1 MKRTHLTHFIAFI
14 VITLY
19 LLGMFGE
26 GYAADV
32 DVTLVVNPPDSEEI
46 QAGSGK
52 IVITA
57 DASGENLTFTWKLS
71 GPGKLEAEGAAA
83 FYIPPEKIEQ
93 TSEFAIVTVTVKE
106 PSGQATI
113 KSVTF
118 TILPGP
124 PKTATPSPEP
134 TPMVKE
140 GMSRGTKVALGL
152 GAVAALGGG
161 IALAAGGG
169 DGDDGGGV
177 STSVCTPVGG
187 YCWYL
192 SAHYRSCEQV
202 CASYGGYHEAT
213 RTFAGSDGTDSNCWA
228 VLSALGAPADTDGVV
243 STDSNPYLPLGCCY
257 YYESEEQEVVWIR
270 YTAPTQPAVSS
281 WDYRACACNR

>member
-1 MKRTHLTHFIAFI
+1 MMRKHVERSIAI
-14 VITLY
+14 VVITLY
-19 LLGMFGE
+19 VLVVFGE

-32 DVTLVVNPPDSEEI
+32 DVTLVVNPKDTEI
-46 QAGSGK
+46 YAGSGK

-71 GPGKLEAEGAAA
+71 GPGKIEGEGAAA

-124 PKTATPSPEP
+124 PKTTTPAPEP

-140 GMSRGTKVALGL
+140 GMGTGTKIALGV

-161 IALAAGGG
+161 IALAIKPEEIPDYTTKTGGPA
-169 DGDDGGGV
+169 V
-177 STSVCTPVGG
+177 VGG
-187 YCWYL
+187 FIWYYGA
-192 SAHYRSCEQV
+192 SAESCTTV
-202 CASYGGYHEAT
+202 CASHGGYHEAT
-213 RTFAGSDGTDSNCWA
+213 RTYAGSDGTDSNCWA
-228 VLSALGAPADTDGVV
+228 VLSALGAPADTDGFIHD
-243 STDSNPYLPLGCCY
+243 SHGTYAGCFWINGTD
-257 YYESEEQEVVWIR
+257 VDWIR
-270 YTAPTQPAVSS
+270 DSYTTLEERGLV
-281 WDYRACACNR
+281 DFHRACACNE